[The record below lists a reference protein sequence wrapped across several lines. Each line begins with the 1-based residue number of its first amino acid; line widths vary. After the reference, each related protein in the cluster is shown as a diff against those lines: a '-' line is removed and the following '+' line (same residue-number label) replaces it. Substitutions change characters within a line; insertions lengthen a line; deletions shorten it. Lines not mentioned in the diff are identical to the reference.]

1 MTGNNDFFSR
11 FRRHWLAFV
20 LFMVPLAVYLIGTIF
35 LHIPELYQHIL
46 LTVTAVMGIHLLD
59 RLFLIRD
66 TQAALER
73 LMGDIQHDI
82 SDQTR
87 SLLST
92 SKSLGAMD
100 QCGIVQIYPS
110 RVEAAADIRSDI
122 TFTGN
127 SRLLLMGISLNDFV
141 QGMDQTLL
149 DGWRTVQ
156 QLVRGQTR
164 IDDPDKGLDIRI
176 LIIDPFCFG
185 AVLRSEAESVSA
197 SALAKR
203 LEQDV
208 QAAARD
214 LRDLTTSAN
223 PEQTGVKFECRLY
236 RLPPI
241 LFLSWVDSVCYVQQ
255 YHFWSSRDNRTPTPV
270 LKLRKLPASATTYP
284 YHKEMEHHFDWI
296 WENASIP
303 VEDYLDGAVVGTDR
317 GIHSSAAEN
326 VYTDPT
332 KAMDRI
338 VYLLKAAKRKVS
350 IQGISLHSYFE
361 PGPLREAVY
370 SVLENG
376 EIELELLVLD
386 PDSEQAKYRSYRERL
401 FAPPA
406 PGYDDYLQEGG
417 HENSDLY
424 HDTRRT
430 IDNIHQMVA
439 DVGRTK
445 DADWIPR
452 LKVVV
457 YQSAPAC
464 FVLRIDDR
472 VLVEQYHYGKV
483 AAPKTRAILGKDMP
497 LVEYTQKP
505 SRFYVNESDP
515 LRRPFD
521 LLVDHLTYALSHA
534 RILEVWPAAQP
545 VGELERV

>member
-1 MTGNNDFFSR
+1 MTGDTDFVSR
-11 FRRHWLAFV
+11 FRRHWLASV
-20 LFMVPLAVYLIGTIF
+20 LFMVPLAIYLIGAIY

-59 RLFLIRD
+59 RLFLVKD
-66 TQAALER
+66 TQTALDR
-73 LMGDIQHDI
+73 LTRGIQRDIFE
-82 SDQTR
+82 QTK

-110 RVEAAADIRSDI
+110 RVDAAADLRSDI
-122 TFTGN
+122 TSTGN
-127 SRLLLMGISLNDFV
+127 SRLLIMGISLNDFV

-149 DGWRTVQ
+149 DAWRTVQ

-176 LIIDPFCFG
+176 LIIDPLCFG

-203 LEQDV
+203 LGQDV

-214 LRDLTTSAN
+214 LKDLATSAD
-223 PEQTGVKFECRLY
+223 PDKTGVKFQCRLY
-236 RLPPI
+236 RIPPI

-270 LKLRKLPASATTYP
+270 LKLRRLPASATTYP

-296 WENASIP
+296 WENASIS
-303 VEDYLDGAVVGTDR
+303 VEDYLDGAVVGTDH
-317 GIHSSAAEN
+317 GMHSSAAVN
-326 VYTDPT
+326 VYTNPT
-332 KAMDRI
+332 KAMERI
-338 VYLLKAAKRKVS
+338 VYLLKAARRKVS

-406 PGYDDYLQEGG
+406 PGYDDYIRDGG
-417 HENSDLY
+417 HEDSDLY

-430 IDNIHQMVA
+430 IDNIQQMVS

-445 DADWIPR
+445 DANWAPK
-452 LKVVV
+452 LKVGL

-497 LVEYTQKP
+497 LIEYAEET
-505 SRFYVNESDP
+505 SRLYVVESDP
-515 LRRPFD
+515 LRRPFA

-534 RILEVWPAAQP
+534 RILEVDSTT
-545 VGELERV
+545 